1 MDAPCVATSRVT
13 QKMFWCFNGVIS
25 SHRPYCDFKQVS
37 FFTLILIKSDIQM
50 IFESQTL
57 SLVCIVTHR

>member
-1 MDAPCVATSRVT
+1 
-13 QKMFWCFNGVIS
+13 
-25 SHRPYCDFKQVS
+25 
-37 FFTLILIKSDIQM
+37 M